1 MAQMRE
7 DMRAEAAK
15 YYDVNPTIP
24 DDLAFYR
31 ACLPSSDATV
41 LELGLRYRSCAA
53 PAGDNV
59 RLCPWDRSVPGHAR
73 ALPLV
78 IQFRA

>member
-41 LELGLRYRSCAA
+41 LELGCGTGRVL
-53 PAGDNV
+53 
-59 RLCPWDRSVPGHAR
+59 
-73 ALPLV
+73 LPLATMCGFV
-78 IQFRA
+78 HGIDQSQAMLARCLW